1 MNVHIYYELQI
12 IDIWTF
18 GFIEKAKYY
27 DQKAFAL
34 DSNKAQNFYNLAWID
49 FNNENF

>member
-1 MNVHIYYELQI
+1 LDV
-12 IDIWTF
+12 

-49 FNNENF
+49 FNMKILKRL